1 MDESKVKCSRCHCWR
16 NKMEYVKNDKVLK
29 SCVSC
34 RQNDAKQRE
43 KQKCEHKRR
52 RDQCIECGGSGICE
66 HKRQRSKCVECGG
79 GSVCEHKRQRSL
91 CIECGGSGI
100 CEHKRQRSQ
109 CIECGGASICEHK
122 RQRSKCVECG
132 GSEICEHKRQ
142 RRDCI
147 ECGGSQICE
156 HKRQRRFCIECGGA
170 NICEHKRIRSRCIEC
185 DGSQVCIH
193 KRQRSLCQICNFNL
207 CLVNK
212 QRNYIKRCFQYTS
225 LKKTKSSIQYLGCD
239 INTFIRH
246 MEKKLTDDMTW
257 DNIHIDH
264 IKPVSRF
271 NLDIE
276 EEFNKCCHYTNL
288 QPLLAKDNMNKHNK
302 WTDENE
308 VFWNEHIIY
317 KDYDKIYL

>member
-16 NKMEYVKNDKVLK
+16 NKMEYLKQNKILK

-34 RQNDAKQRE
+34 RQNDMKYKE
-43 KQKCEHKRR
+43 KQKCIHGRR
-52 RDQCIECGGSGICE
+52 RCHCIECGGSQICQ
-66 HKRQRSKCVECGG
+66 HNRQRCLCVEC
-79 GSVCEHKRQRSL
+79 C
-91 CIECGGSGI
+91 
-100 CEHKRQRSQ
+100 
-109 CIECGGASICEHK
+109 
-122 RQRSKCVECG
+122 

-142 RRDCI
+142 RSKCI

-156 HKRQRRFCIECGGA
+156 HKRQRGTCIECGGSG
-170 NICEHKRIRSRCIEC
+170 ICEHKRR
-185 DGSQVCIH
+185 
-193 KRQRSLCQICNFNL
+193 RSLCQICNFNL
-207 CLVNK
+207 YLVNL
-212 QRNYIKRCFQYTS
+212 QRNHIKKCFQYTS
-225 LKKTKSSIQYLGCD
+225 LKKTKSSIKYLGCD
-239 INTFIRH
+239 INTFIH
-246 MEKKLTDDMTW
+246 HIEKKLIGDMTW

-271 NLDIE
+271 NLDID

-288 QPLLAKDNMNKHNK
+288 QPLLAKDNLNKHNK